1 MKQLVTVF
9 RAEGAQATRVAELCE
24 ATPVDELF
32 SLRDFFRKRAFA
44 ASQFSAYME
53 FIDSWSM
60 WDSFADVAGENHRLY
75 ESRWGEVY
83 VTEITPRLT
92 SSLRKMAKKKRQPI
106 EDARLAR
113 VFADLAT
120 TCYLPDG
127 PALLIL
133 FREILDGTT
142 TDEEIAEGSN
152 QLLNPTQ

>member
-1 MKQLVTVF
+1 MKQLVTIF
-9 RAEGAQATRVAELCE
+9 RAEGAQAIRAAELCE

-32 SLRDFFRKRAFA
+32 SLRDFFRQRAFA
-44 ASQFSAYME
+44 ASQFSAYSE

-83 VTEITPRLT
+83 VTEITDRLT
-92 SSLRKMAKKKRQPI
+92 SSLRKMAKNKHQDT
-106 EDARLAR
+106 EGARLTR
-113 VFADLAT
+113 VFADLAAS
-120 TCYLPDG
+120 CYLPDG
-127 PALLIL
+127 PAVLIL

-142 TDEEIAEGSN
+142 TDEEILEGSN